1 MNEQI
6 ELEALDELL
15 LKQIY
20 DSHGE
25 AWIQNLIKQIKNEI
39 DEIQV

>member
-15 LKQIY
+15 LKQLY
-20 DSHGE
+20 EAHGE
-25 AWIQNLIKQIKNEI
+25 KWIQEQLKQIKNETN
-39 DEIQV
+39 EIQV

>member
-15 LKQIY
+15 LKQLY
-20 DSHGE
+20 EAYGE
-25 AWIQNLIKQIKNEI
+25 EWIQKLIKQIKNEI
-39 DEIQV
+39 NEIQI